1 MKHDSVEQGWKQLQQ
16 RLEQKFCKYFQNGF
30 GTGESKQKNPSC
42 QHHTLY
48 QNNEE
53 RMEINN

>member
-30 GTGESKQKNPSC
+30 GAGEFKQKNPSC

-53 RMEINN
+53 RMEIN